1 MGPRGGRSPDA
12 PMSLVLVRID
22 ERLIHGQVV
31 AVWLRALG
39 ADRIVIVDDPTARD
53 EFLRE
58 VLVLAAPP
66 GVPVEVLDV
75 ADGARRCTELAAGPD
90 RTIVLLRSPK
100 AALALRQAGVPLDVL
115 NLGGLG
121 AGPGRSRLYKTISAS
136 RDELADLRAL
146 EALGTRVEIQIV
158 ADDRPIPLSSIDKG
172 G

>member
-1 MGPRGGRSPDA
+1 
-12 PMSLVLVRID
+12 MSLALVRID

-39 ADRIVIVDDPTARD
+39 ADRIVIVDDATARD

-66 GVPVEVLDV
+66 GVPVEVHGIE
-75 ADGARRCTELAAGPD
+75 DGAKRCAELAVSTE
-90 RTIVLLRSPK
+90 RTIVLLRSPRT
-100 AALALRQAGVPLDVL
+100 ALALRKAGVPFDVL

-121 AGPGRSRLYKTISAS
+121 AGPGRNRLHKTISVSA
-136 RDELADLRAL
+136 DELRDLRAL

-158 ADDRPIPLSSIDKG
+158 ADDRPIPLASIDKG